1 MERSAVQVMANRG
14 RSQRAIA
21 RELGISRDTVA
32 RVLREPV
39 DRKPADRSRTSAVD
53 AHRAKIEQWLGEGLS
68 IVRMLELA
76 RTDEN
81 VPYTGGRSTFSDRV
95 RRIRAELSQGAADVP
110 IRFEGLPGEYLQVDW
125 GEIKR
130 FPFTRQQPRT
140 RYFLCCRLKYS
151 RWPWLAWTTDM
162 RQETLLRG
170 LVDCFRELDWVP
182 WVLTFDNMK
191 TVTSGRDAADVPIW
205 HPVLRQVAAEF
216 SFHPEACAV
225 GRGNQK
231 GAVENLVKWV
241 KGNFLAGRRFAD
253 DADLKDQSGEWL
265 QSTRARECEATG
277 EPPVARLP
285 AEAAK
290 GGKLPIAAHDYGL
303 PRSVRVTGES
313 VVHLRRN
320 VYSVPVAY
328 ANTTVTARLHRH
340 DVRLFHNTDEIARHR
355 RAPDGDRR
363 RMVDPEHFA
372 PLFSK
377 KPRAQAHCWLGR
389 ICR

>member
-1 MERSAVQVMANRG
+1 
-14 RSQRAIA
+14 
-21 RELGISRDTVA
+21 
-32 RVLREPV
+32 
-39 DRKPADRSRTSAVD
+39 
-53 AHRAKIEQWLGEGLS
+53 
-68 IVRMLELA
+68 
-76 RTDEN
+76 
-81 VPYTGGRSTFSDRV
+81 
-95 RRIRAELSQGAADVP
+95 
-110 IRFEGLPGEYLQVDW
+110 
-125 GEIKR
+125 
-130 FPFTRQQPRT
+130 
-140 RYFLCCRLKYS
+140 
-151 RWPWLAWTTDM
+151 M

-170 LVDCFRELDWVP
+170 LIDCFCELDWVP

-191 TVTSGRDAADVPIW
+191 TVTTGRDATDAPIW

-231 GAVENLVKWV
+231 GTVENLVKWV

-253 DADLKDQSGEWL
+253 DADLKDQSAEWL
-265 QSTRARECEATG
+265 ELSRARECQTTG

-290 GGKLPIAAHDYGL
+290 GGKLPVTAHDYGL

-328 ANTTVTARLHRH
+328 ANTVVTARLHRH
-340 DVRLFHNTDEIARHR
+340 DVRLFHNVDEIARHR
-355 RAPDGDRR
+355 RAPDGERSR
-363 RMVDPEHFA
+363 VIDPEHFA

-377 KPRAQAHCWLGR
+377 KPRAQVMLYRQALIDLAPEAAGYMSTVSCQRRQRLRDEILGTYMLLKLYGR
-389 ICR
+389 RSLIAAMAKATVQGAYGREILEVMLLHGLPDRLPPVPMTVNLPTQDQVDRSLEVYESFVTVSAGGSPWQ